1 MYGRAQLWSDTAV
14 PDTLGI
20 WYIIRS
26 PLVIVVLHII

>member
-20 WYIIRS
+20 WYMTPNSTTFHQDHVR
-26 PLVIVVLHII
+26 